1 MENSQNRDQVLKILF
16 AQHPNEAGFF
26 VTSDNQA
33 FTEKHKSDG
42 LNHAKT
48 LEDKSLDWVENPK
61 AKVKKEPVEDEGE
74 SEALIAKNKELFGKD
89 SAKNIKTETLKTK
102 IAEKEGE
109 AEAEA

>member
-16 AQHPNEAGFF
+16 AQHPNEPGFH

-33 FTEKHKSDG
+33 FTDKHKSDG

-61 AKVKKEPVEDEGE
+61 SKAKKETVEDEGE
-74 SEALIAKNKELFGKD
+74 REALIARYKELFGND
-89 SAKNIKTETLKTK
+89 PAKNIKTETLKTK

-109 AEAEA
+109 EK